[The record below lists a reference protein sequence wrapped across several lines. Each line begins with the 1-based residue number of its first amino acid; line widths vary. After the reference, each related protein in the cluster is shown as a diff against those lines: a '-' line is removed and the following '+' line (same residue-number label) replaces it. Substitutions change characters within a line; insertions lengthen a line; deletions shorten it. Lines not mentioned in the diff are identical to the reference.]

1 MHFSLKL
8 VAAAAF
14 ILPNLIAARS
24 VAVPDQAV
32 AVAKREAFAEAEPEA
47 KAFNNFAISQREAEN
62 GIEEARMKRDAYA
75 EAIAHIEDVTRHQLM
90 SRATEAELDATHK
103 AYKAAE
109 QKYHGL
115 KKKYA
120 TEKDYA
126 KKLQI
131 ATTAV
136 AAVTE

>member
-1 MHFSLKL
+1 MYFSLKL

-24 VAVPDQAV
+24 VATPNQ

-47 KAFNNFAISQREAEN
+47 KAFNNFEISQREAEN
-62 GIEEARMKRDAYA
+62 SIEAARIKRDAYA
-75 EAIAHIEDVTRHQLM
+75 EAITHIEDVTGHRLM

>member
-1 MHFSLKL
+1 MRFSLRL

-14 ILPNLIAARS
+14 ILPSLIAARS
-24 VAVPDQAV
+24 VDIPNH
-32 AVAKREAFAEAEPEA
+32 AVAKREAFAKAEAEA
-47 KAFNNFAISQREAEN
+47 KAAFNNFEISQREAEH
-62 GIEEARMKRDAYA
+62 GIEEAQMKRDAYS
-75 EAIAHIEDVTRHQLM
+75 EAIAHIEDVTGHQLM
-90 SRATEAELDATHK
+90 SRTTEAELTAIHK
-103 AYKAAE
+103 QYKAAE

-120 TEKDYA
+120 TEKDWA